1 MIEVLFIQIPAG
13 ANRDKMF
20 VGLRSVVSKECCA
33 EVLGYGNK
41 EVALRRLLGEALV
54 RFALKKYWNLTSED
68 YRIDRGEKGKPFIV
82 GVENVFFNISHSG
95 DYVVCAVSDREIGI
109 DIEKRA
115 KARMEV
121 AKRFFHERELNY
133 LAGLRQE
140 HQDRSFFDYWAVKES
155 FLKYIGTGL
164 TRPLNTFVVDF
175 GLEGIIL
182 YEERRELPVCVWE
195 CMIDS
200 AYSCFICKKCC
211 SEESEKP
218 IPVSSIRIEELT
230 GEFEK

>member
-121 AKRFFHERELNY
+121 AGRFFHGEEVAQLKMLEEDKQDQLFFNY
-133 LAGLRQE
+133 W
-140 HQDRSFFDYWAVKES
+140 SVKES

-164 TRPLNTFVVDF
+164 ARPLNSFIVSFSGEGVSLFEGGNKLPLYVHTCPVDD
-175 GLEGIIL
+175 G
-182 YEERRELPVCVWE
+182 YACHVCCE
-195 CMIDS
+195 
-200 AYSCFICKKCC
+200 Y
-211 SEESEKP
+211 
-218 IPVSSIRIEELT
+218 EELT
-230 GEFEK
+230 GIHEIFLEEITGC

>member
-20 VGLRSVVSKECCA
+20 AGLRSVVSKECYA

-82 GVENVFFNISHSG
+82 GVENVFFIISHSG

-121 AKRFFHERELNY
+121 AGRFFHGEEVAQLKMLEEDKQDQLFFNY
-133 LAGLRQE
+133 W
-140 HQDRSFFDYWAVKES
+140 SVKES

-164 TRPLNTFVVDF
+164 TRPLNSFIVSFSGRDVSLFEGGNKLPLYVHACPVDD
-175 GLEGIIL
+175 G
-182 YEERRELPVCVWE
+182 YACHVCCE
-195 CMIDS
+195 
-200 AYSCFICKKCC
+200 Y
-211 SEESEKP
+211 
-218 IPVSSIRIEELT
+218 EELT
-230 GEFEK
+230 GIHEIFLEEITGC

>member
-20 VGLRSVVSKECCA
+20 VGLRSVVSKECYVEA
-33 EVLGYGNK
+33 LGYGNK

-121 AKRFFHERELNY
+121 AGRFFHGEEVAQLKMLEEDKQDQLFFNY
-133 LAGLRQE
+133 W
-140 HQDRSFFDYWAVKES
+140 SVKES

-164 TRPLNTFVVDF
+164 TRPLNSFIVSFSGGDVSLFEGENKLPLYVHACPVDD
-175 GLEGIIL
+175 G
-182 YEERRELPVCVWE
+182 YACHVCCE
-195 CMIDS
+195 
-200 AYSCFICKKCC
+200 YG
-211 SEESEKP
+211 
-218 IPVSSIRIEELT
+218 ELT
-230 GEFEK
+230 GIHEIFLEEITGC

>member
-20 VGLRSVVSKECCA
+20 AGLRSVVSKECYA
-33 EVLGYGNK
+33 EVLGYGSK

-109 DIEKRA
+109 DIEKRT

-121 AKRFFHERELNY
+121 AGRFFHGEEVAQLKMLEEDKQDQLFFNY
-133 LAGLRQE
+133 W
-140 HQDRSFFDYWAVKES
+140 SVKES

-164 TRPLNTFVVDF
+164 ARPLNSFIVSFSGEGVSLFEGGNKLPLYVHACPVDD
-175 GLEGIIL
+175 G
-182 YEERRELPVCVWE
+182 YACHVCCE
-195 CMIDS
+195 
-200 AYSCFICKKCC
+200 YG
-211 SEESEKP
+211 
-218 IPVSSIRIEELT
+218 ELT
-230 GEFEK
+230 GIHEIFLEEITGC

>member
-20 VGLRSVVSKECCA
+20 VGLRSVVSKECYVEA
-33 EVLGYGNK
+33 LGYGNK

-54 RFALKKYWNLTSED
+54 RFALKKCWNLTSED

-115 KARMEV
+115 KTRMEV
-121 AKRFFHERELNY
+121 AGRFFHGEEVAQLKMLEEDKQDQLFFNY
-133 LAGLRQE
+133 W
-140 HQDRSFFDYWAVKES
+140 SVKES

-164 TRPLNTFVVDF
+164 ARPLNSFIVSFSGGGVSLFERGNKLPLYVHACPVDD
-175 GLEGIIL
+175 G
-182 YEERRELPVCVWE
+182 YACHVCCE
-195 CMIDS
+195 
-200 AYSCFICKKCC
+200 Y
-211 SEESEKP
+211 
-218 IPVSSIRIEELT
+218 EELT
-230 GEFEK
+230 GIHEIFLEEITGC

>member
-20 VGLRSVVSKECCA
+20 AGLRSVVSKECYA
-33 EVLGYGNK
+33 EVLGYGSK

-121 AKRFFHERELNY
+121 AGRFFHGEEVAQLKMSEEDKQDQLFFNY
-133 LAGLRQE
+133 W
-140 HQDRSFFDYWAVKES
+140 SVKES

-164 TRPLNTFVVDF
+164 TRPLNSFIVSFSGGDVSLFEGENKLPLYVYACPVDD
-175 GLEGIIL
+175 G
-182 YEERRELPVCVWE
+182 YACHVCCE
-195 CMIDS
+195 
-200 AYSCFICKKCC
+200 Y
-211 SEESEKP
+211 
-218 IPVSSIRIEELT
+218 EELT
-230 GEFEK
+230 GIHEIFLEEITGC

>member
-20 VGLRSVVSKECCA
+20 AGLRSVVSKECYA
-33 EVLGYGNK
+33 EVLGYGSK

-121 AKRFFHERELNY
+121 AGRFFHGEEVAQLKMLEEDKQDQLFFNY
-133 LAGLRQE
+133 W
-140 HQDRSFFDYWAVKES
+140 SVKES
-155 FLKYIGTGL
+155 LLKYIGTGL
-164 TRPLNTFVVDF
+164 TRPLNSFIVSFSGGDVSLFEGENKLPLYVYACPVDD
-175 GLEGIIL
+175 G
-182 YEERRELPVCVWE
+182 YACHVCCE
-195 CMIDS
+195 
-200 AYSCFICKKCC
+200 Y
-211 SEESEKP
+211 
-218 IPVSSIRIEELT
+218 EELT
-230 GEFEK
+230 GIHEIFLEEITGC

>member
-20 VGLRSVVSKECCA
+20 AGLRSVVSKECYA
-33 EVLGYGNK
+33 EVLGNGNK

-121 AKRFFHERELNY
+121 AGRFFHGEEVAQLKMLEEDKQDQLFFNY
-133 LAGLRQE
+133 W
-140 HQDRSFFDYWAVKES
+140 SVKES

-164 TRPLNTFVVDF
+164 TRPLNSFIVSFSGGDVSLFEGGNKLPLYVHACPVDDR
-175 GLEGIIL
+175 
-182 YEERRELPVCVWE
+182 YACHVCCE
-195 CMIDS
+195 
-200 AYSCFICKKCC
+200 Y
-211 SEESEKP
+211 
-218 IPVSSIRIEELT
+218 EELT
-230 GEFEK
+230 GIHEIFLEEITGC

>member
-20 VGLRSVVSKECCA
+20 AGLRSVVSKECYA
-33 EVLGYGNK
+33 EVLGYGSK

-121 AKRFFHERELNY
+121 AGRFFHGEEVAQLKMLEEDKQDQLFFNY
-133 LAGLRQE
+133 W
-140 HQDRSFFDYWAVKES
+140 SVKES

-164 TRPLNTFVVDF
+164 TRPLNSFIVSFSGGDVSLFDGKISYRCTCM
-175 GLEGIIL
+175 
-182 YEERRELPVCVWE
+182 PV
-195 CMIDS
+195 
-200 AYSCFICKKCC
+200 
-211 SEESEKP
+211 
-218 IPVSSIRIEELT
+218 R
-230 GEFEK
+230 

>member
-20 VGLRSVVSKECCA
+20 AGLRSVVSKECYA

-121 AKRFFHERELNY
+121 AGRFFHGEEVAQLQMLEEDKQDQLFFNY
-133 LAGLRQE
+133 W
-140 HQDRSFFDYWAVKES
+140 SVKES

-164 TRPLNTFVVDF
+164 TRPLNSFIVSFSGGDVSLFEGGNKLPLYVHACPVDD
-175 GLEGIIL
+175 G
-182 YEERRELPVCVWE
+182 YACHVCCE
-195 CMIDS
+195 
-200 AYSCFICKKCC
+200 Y
-211 SEESEKP
+211 
-218 IPVSSIRIEELT
+218 EELT
-230 GEFEK
+230 GIHEIFLEEITGC

>member
-54 RFALKKYWNLTSED
+54 RLALKKYWNLTTEE

-121 AKRFFHERELNY
+121 AGRFFHGEEVAQLKMLEEDKQDQLFFNY
-133 LAGLRQE
+133 W
-140 HQDRSFFDYWAVKES
+140 SVKES

-164 TRPLNTFVVDF
+164 ARPLNSFIVSFSGGGVSLFERGNKLPLYVHACPVDD
-175 GLEGIIL
+175 G
-182 YEERRELPVCVWE
+182 YACHVCCE
-195 CMIDS
+195 
-200 AYSCFICKKCC
+200 Y
-211 SEESEKP
+211 
-218 IPVSSIRIEELT
+218 EELT
-230 GEFEK
+230 GIHEIFLEEITGC

>member
-121 AKRFFHERELNY
+121 AGRFFHGEEVAQLKMLEEDKHDQLFFNY
-133 LAGLRQE
+133 W
-140 HQDRSFFDYWAVKES
+140 SVKES

-164 TRPLNTFVVDF
+164 ARPLNSFIVSFSGGGVSLFERGNKLPLYVHACPVDD
-175 GLEGIIL
+175 G
-182 YEERRELPVCVWE
+182 YACHVCCE
-195 CMIDS
+195 
-200 AYSCFICKKCC
+200 Y
-211 SEESEKP
+211 
-218 IPVSSIRIEELT
+218 EELT
-230 GEFEK
+230 GIHEIFLEEITGC

>member
-20 VGLRSVVSKECCA
+20 AGLRSVVSKECYA
-33 EVLGYGNK
+33 EVLGYGSK

-109 DIEKRA
+109 
-115 KARMEV
+115 EV
-121 AKRFFHERELNY
+121 AGRFFHGEEVAQLKMLEEDKQDQLFFNY
-133 LAGLRQE
+133 W
-140 HQDRSFFDYWAVKES
+140 SVKES

-164 TRPLNTFVVDF
+164 TRPLNSFIVSFSGGDVSLFEGENKLPLYVYACPVDD
-175 GLEGIIL
+175 G
-182 YEERRELPVCVWE
+182 YACHVCCE
-195 CMIDS
+195 
-200 AYSCFICKKCC
+200 Y
-211 SEESEKP
+211 
-218 IPVSSIRIEELT
+218 EELT
-230 GEFEK
+230 GIHEIFLEEITGC

>member
-121 AKRFFHERELNY
+121 AGRFFHGEEVAQLKMLEEDKQDQLFFNY
-133 LAGLRQE
+133 W
-140 HQDRSFFDYWAVKES
+140 SVKES

-164 TRPLNTFVVDF
+164 ARPLNSFIVSFSGGGVSLFERGNKLPLYVHARPVDD
-175 GLEGIIL
+175 G
-182 YEERRELPVCVWE
+182 YACHVCCE
-195 CMIDS
+195 
-200 AYSCFICKKCC
+200 Y
-211 SEESEKP
+211 
-218 IPVSSIRIEELT
+218 EELT
-230 GEFEK
+230 GIHEIFLEEITGC

>member
-20 VGLRSVVSKECCA
+20 AGLRSVVSKECYA

-121 AKRFFHERELNY
+121 AGRFFHEEEVAQLKILEEDKRDQLFFNY
-133 LAGLRQE
+133 W
-140 HQDRSFFDYWAVKES
+140 SVKES

-164 TRPLNTFVVDF
+164 TRPLNSFIVSFSGGGVSLFEGGNKLPLYVHACPVDD
-175 GLEGIIL
+175 G
-182 YEERRELPVCVWE
+182 YACHVCCE
-195 CMIDS
+195 YD
-200 AYSCFICKKCC
+200 
-211 SEESEKP
+211 
-218 IPVSSIRIEELT
+218 ELT
-230 GEFEK
+230 GIHEIFLEEITGC

>member
-121 AKRFFHERELNY
+121 AGRFFNGEEVAQLKMLEEDKQDQLFFNY
-133 LAGLRQE
+133 W
-140 HQDRSFFDYWAVKES
+140 SVKES

-164 TRPLNTFVVDF
+164 ARPLNSFIVSFSGGGVSLFERGNKLPLYVHACPVDD
-175 GLEGIIL
+175 G
-182 YEERRELPVCVWE
+182 YACHVCCE
-195 CMIDS
+195 
-200 AYSCFICKKCC
+200 Y
-211 SEESEKP
+211 
-218 IPVSSIRIEELT
+218 EELT
-230 GEFEK
+230 GIHEIFLEEITGC

>member
-20 VGLRSVVSKECCA
+20 AGLRSVVSKECYA

-109 DIEKRA
+109 DIEKRT

-121 AKRFFHERELNY
+121 AGRFFHGEEVAQLKMLEEDKQDQLFFNY
-133 LAGLRQE
+133 W
-140 HQDRSFFDYWAVKES
+140 SVKES

-164 TRPLNTFVVDF
+164 TRPLNSFIVSFSGGDVSLFEGGNKLPLYVHACPVDD
-175 GLEGIIL
+175 G
-182 YEERRELPVCVWE
+182 YACHVCCE
-195 CMIDS
+195 
-200 AYSCFICKKCC
+200 Y
-211 SEESEKP
+211 
-218 IPVSSIRIEELT
+218 EELT
-230 GEFEK
+230 GIHEIFLEEITGC

>member
-20 VGLRSVVSKECCA
+20 VGLRSVVSKECYVEA
-33 EVLGYGNK
+33 LGYGNK

-54 RFALKKYWNLTSED
+54 RFALKKCWNLTSED

-121 AKRFFHERELNY
+121 AGRFFKGEEVAQLKMLEEDKQDQLFFNY
-133 LAGLRQE
+133 W
-140 HQDRSFFDYWAVKES
+140 SVKES

-164 TRPLNTFVVDF
+164 ARPLNSFIVSFSGGGVSLFERGNKLPLYVHACPVDD
-175 GLEGIIL
+175 GYGCH
-182 YEERRELPVCVWE
+182 VCCE
-195 CMIDS
+195 
-200 AYSCFICKKCC
+200 Y
-211 SEESEKP
+211 
-218 IPVSSIRIEELT
+218 EELT
-230 GEFEK
+230 GIHEIFLEEITGC

>member
-13 ANRDKMF
+13 VNRDKMF

-121 AKRFFHERELNY
+121 AGRFFHGEEVAQLKMLEEDKQDQLFFNY
-133 LAGLRQE
+133 W
-140 HQDRSFFDYWAVKES
+140 SVKES

-164 TRPLNTFVVDF
+164 ARPLNSFIVSFSGGGVSLFERGNKLPLYVHACPVDD
-175 GLEGIIL
+175 G
-182 YEERRELPVCVWE
+182 YACHVCCE
-195 CMIDS
+195 
-200 AYSCFICKKCC
+200 Y
-211 SEESEKP
+211 
-218 IPVSSIRIEELT
+218 EELT
-230 GEFEK
+230 GIHEIFLEEITGC

>member
-121 AKRFFHERELNY
+121 AGRFFHGEEVAQLKMLAEDKQDQLFFNY
-133 LAGLRQE
+133 W
-140 HQDRSFFDYWAVKES
+140 SVKES

-164 TRPLNTFVVDF
+164 ARPLNSFIVSFSGGGVSLFERGNKLPLYVHACPVDD
-175 GLEGIIL
+175 G
-182 YEERRELPVCVWE
+182 YACHVCCE
-195 CMIDS
+195 
-200 AYSCFICKKCC
+200 Y
-211 SEESEKP
+211 
-218 IPVSSIRIEELT
+218 EELT
-230 GEFEK
+230 GIHEIFLEEITGC

>member
-20 VGLRSVVSKECCA
+20 AGLRSVVSKECCA

-121 AKRFFHERELNY
+121 AGRFFHGEEVAQLKMLEEDKQDQLFFNY
-133 LAGLRQE
+133 W
-140 HQDRSFFDYWAVKES
+140 SVKES

-164 TRPLNTFVVDF
+164 ARPLNSFIVSFSGGGVSLFERGNKLPLYVHACPVDD
-175 GLEGIIL
+175 G
-182 YEERRELPVCVWE
+182 YACHVCCE
-195 CMIDS
+195 
-200 AYSCFICKKCC
+200 Y
-211 SEESEKP
+211 
-218 IPVSSIRIEELT
+218 EELT
-230 GEFEK
+230 GIHEIFLEEITGC

>member
-20 VGLRSVVSKECCA
+20 AGLRSVVSKECYA

-68 YRIDRGEKGKPFIV
+68 YRIDRGEKGKHFIV

-109 DIEKRA
+109 DIEKRT

-121 AKRFFHERELNY
+121 AGRFFHGEEVAQLKMLEEDKQDQLFFNY
-133 LAGLRQE
+133 W
-140 HQDRSFFDYWAVKES
+140 SVKES

-164 TRPLNTFVVDF
+164 TRPLNSFIVSFSGGDVSLFEGGNKLPLYVHACPVDD
-175 GLEGIIL
+175 G
-182 YEERRELPVCVWE
+182 YACHVCCE
-195 CMIDS
+195 
-200 AYSCFICKKCC
+200 Y
-211 SEESEKP
+211 
-218 IPVSSIRIEELT
+218 EELT
-230 GEFEK
+230 GIHEIFLEEITGC

>member
-20 VGLRSVVSKECCA
+20 AGLRSVVSKECCA

-121 AKRFFHERELNY
+121 AGRFFHGEEVAQLKMLEEDKQDQLFFNY
-133 LAGLRQE
+133 W
-140 HQDRSFFDYWAVKES
+140 SVKES

-164 TRPLNTFVVDF
+164 TRPLNSFIVSFSGGDVSLFEGENKLPLYVYACPVDD
-175 GLEGIIL
+175 G
-182 YEERRELPVCVWE
+182 YACHVCCE
-195 CMIDS
+195 
-200 AYSCFICKKCC
+200 Y
-211 SEESEKP
+211 
-218 IPVSSIRIEELT
+218 EELT
-230 GEFEK
+230 GIHEIFLEEITGC

>member
-82 GVENVFFNISHSG
+82 GVENVFFNISHS
-95 DYVVCAVSDREIGI
+95 VCDCSLPFSLQIHQAVLYIYHTLSHQSKTHYDT
-109 DIEKRA
+109 
-115 KARMEV
+115 V
-121 AKRFFHERELNY
+121 Q
-133 LAGLRQE
+133 LALM
-140 HQDRSFFDYWAVKES
+140 S
-155 FLKYIGTGL
+155 L
-164 TRPLNTFVVDF
+164 
-175 GLEGIIL
+175 
-182 YEERRELPVCVWE
+182 
-195 CMIDS
+195 
-200 AYSCFICKKCC
+200 
-211 SEESEKP
+211 
-218 IPVSSIRIEELT
+218 
-230 GEFEK
+230 

>member
-20 VGLRSVVSKECCA
+20 AGLRSVVSKECYA
-33 EVLGYGNK
+33 EVLGYGSK

-109 DIEKRA
+109 DIEKRT

-121 AKRFFHERELNY
+121 AGRFFHGEEVAQLKMLEEDKQDQLFFNY
-133 LAGLRQE
+133 W
-140 HQDRSFFDYWAVKES
+140 SVKES

-164 TRPLNTFVVDF
+164 TRPLNSFIVSFSGGDVSLFEGGNKLPLYVHACPVDD
-175 GLEGIIL
+175 G
-182 YEERRELPVCVWE
+182 YACHVCCE
-195 CMIDS
+195 
-200 AYSCFICKKCC
+200 Y
-211 SEESEKP
+211 
-218 IPVSSIRIEELT
+218 EELT
-230 GEFEK
+230 GIHEIFLEEITGC

>member
-20 VGLRSVVSKECCA
+20 AGLRSVVSKECYA

-121 AKRFFHERELNY
+121 AGRFFHGEEVAQLKMLEEDKQDQLFFNY
-133 LAGLRQE
+133 W
-140 HQDRSFFDYWAVKES
+140 SVKES

-164 TRPLNTFVVDF
+164 TRPLNSFIVSFSGGDVSLFEGGNKLPLYVHACPVDD
-175 GLEGIIL
+175 G
-182 YEERRELPVCVWE
+182 YACHVCCE
-195 CMIDS
+195 
-200 AYSCFICKKCC
+200 Y
-211 SEESEKP
+211 
-218 IPVSSIRIEELT
+218 EELT
-230 GEFEK
+230 GIHEIFLEEITGC